1 MSGRSGGSPSADALR
16 LAEIATGRLEA
27 ARALRALSAREPEI
41 LQAID
46 QAARGEI
53 DGGSAEDA
61 LRGHL
66 EARERLVARMRE
78 GEHDWAEIAP
88 RAGALSDAELAPV
101 RTMTSELAVLIAEI
115 SGSDRAFAVELV
127 RRRDAARD
135 EMSRTDTARAAGR
148 AYGAGRDDSPRF
160 TDRRA

>member
-1 MSGRSGGSPSADALR
+1 MSARGESAPSADARR
-16 LAEIATGRLEA
+16 LAEIATARLEA
-27 ARALRALSAREPEI
+27 ARAMRALSAREPEI

-46 QAARGEI
+46 RAARGEI
-53 DGGSAEDA
+53 DGESAEDA
-61 LRGHL
+61 LRAHL
-66 EARERLVARMRE
+66 DVRERLVARMRE
-78 GEHDWAEIAP
+78 GEHEWAAIAP

-127 RRRDAARD
+127 RRRDAARE